1 MRVLESIRTAPKR
14 ATALI
19 AVAAA
24 VVTVPAALLAWGP
37 DRPTFTIQKPASY
50 VTFNSITNN
59 PAYGDE
65 RNFVRVKEATASN
78 STYGE
83 TANLQAGKEYTVFV
97 YYHNNA
103 ATNLNASG
111 KGIAKDVSAKVQ
123 IPAVVPNGSN
133 GTKAVGYINSSN
145 AKPTS
150 VWDDIAFKNTTGGDI
165 ALRYVPGSA
174 TLTNKGK
181 ANGSKLSD
189 SIVTSGAKLG
199 YDALDGKVPGCEK
212 FSGYVTFKVKAD
224 QPNFTVKKEVRKHG
238 TTGWNKSVEVNPGE
252 KVDYMVSY
260 KNTGTV
266 RQDNVVVKDTMPAHQ
281 TYQNGSTML
290 KNSLNPNGKNVS
302 DSIVSSK
309 GINVSDY
316 MPGAAAYLMFTAKV
330 DEKEKLKCGT
340 TTMVN
345 KATVETDNGSKH
357 DTATV
362 IVKKT
367 CEEPPK
373 KIKVCELAT
382 KKIIEIDEKNFD
394 SSKHS
399 KNLDD
404 CKEKPVYI
412 KVCELKTKQIIT
424 IDEKNFDS
432 AKHSKNLEDC
442 KEQPK
447 KISVCELATKNII
460 VIDEKNFDASKHS
473 KNLEDCKEEPKMVE
487 VCDPETGKIITV
499 EEEQAGNYAPVD
511 SDKCKEVEVCVIE
524 TKEITTIRKSDYDE
538 SKHTTDLSKCEETPV
553 TPEEPE
559 TPVTPETPEELPQTG
574 VASVASQIAGLVAL
588 TASSAY
594 FAASRRQA

>member
-59 PAYGDE
+59 PAHGDE
-65 RNFVRVKEATASN
+65 RNFVQVKEASASN

-83 TANLQAGKEYTVFV
+83 SANLQAGKEYTVFV

-103 ATNLNASG
+103 STSLNASG

-123 IPAVVPNGSN
+123 IPAVVPNGST

-145 AKPTS
+145 AKPAS
-150 VWDDIAFKNTTGGDI
+150 VWDDISFKNSTGGDI

-174 TLTNKGK
+174 VLTNKGK

-189 SIVTSGAKLG
+189 SIVTGGASLG
-199 YDALDGKVPGCEK
+199 YDKLDGKVPGCNE

-224 QPNFTVKKEVRKHG
+224 QPNFTVQKQVRKNG
-238 TTGWNKSVEVNPGE
+238 TTGWNKSVEVNPGD
-252 KVDYMVSY
+252 KVDYMISY

-266 RQDNVVVKDTMPAHQ
+266 RQDNVVVKDTLPTHQ
-281 TYQNGSTML
+281 TYQTGSTML
-290 KNSLNPNGKNVS
+290 KNGLNPSGKSVS
-302 DSIVSSK
+302 DSIVSTK

-316 MPGAAAYLMFTAKV
+316 MPGAAAYLMFSAKV
-330 DEKEKLKCGT
+330 DDKDKLKCGT
-340 TTMVN
+340 TSMVN

-362 IVKKT
+362 IVKKY

-373 KIKVCELAT
+373 KIHVCELAT
-382 KKIIEIDEKNFD
+382 KKVIEIDEKNFD

-412 KVCELKTKQIIT
+412 QVCEISTKKTIT
-424 IDEKNFDS
+424 INQKDYDTS
-432 AKHSKNLEDC
+432 KHAPVNSDKC

-473 KNLEDCKEEPKMVE
+473 KNLEDCKEAPKMVE
-487 VCDPETGKIITV
+487 VCDEETGKTITV
-499 EEEQAGNYAPVD
+499 EESQAGNYAPVG
-511 SDKCKEVEVCVIE
+511 SDKCKELDICVIE
-524 TKEITTIRKSDYDE
+524 TKEIVTIRKSDYDE
-538 SKHTTDLSKCEETPV
+538 SKHTTDFSKCEETPV
-553 TPEEPE
+553 TPEEPSA
-559 TPVTPETPEELPQTG
+559 PIELPKTG
-574 VASVASQIAGLVAL
+574 PADVAMQIVGLLAL
-588 TASSAY
+588 TTSSAY
-594 FAASRRQA
+594 FAMSRRQA